1 MPPDNGRFMIAAY
14 VVLAVL
20 YLGYTLYLLRR
31 KT

>member
-14 VVLAVL
+14 VILALL
-20 YLGYTLYLLRR
+20 YTGYTLWLLRR